1 MADVII
7 YRTVYCPY
15 CDMAKR
21 LFTDLGVEFE
31 QIDVTE
37 DMEAREE
44 LVRRT
49 GGRRTVPQI
58 FIKGEPVGG
67 YTDVR
72 ELQRTGAL
80 AAMLAK

>member
-1 MADVII
+1 MAEVII

-21 LFTDLGVEFE
+21 LFTDLGVPFT
-31 QIDVTE
+31 QIDVT
-37 DMEAREE
+37 DDPAARED
-44 LVRRT
+44 LIRRT

-58 FIKGEPVGG
+58 FINGVAVGG

-72 ELQRTGAL
+72 ELHRTGELAL
-80 AAMLAK
+80 MLAQ